1 MIEIEPFSGIVYNQ
15 KKVNL
20 AKVVTPP
27 YDMIRP
33 EQIEEFYKR
42 SPYNIIRLILGRPN
56 HKGDWFERA
65 ATCFKKWM
73 KEGILERHIK
83 RGIYPYYIRYTK
95 GGKERCLKGFI
106 ARLRLE
112 PFNKGNIYPHE
123 QTFNEVVSER
133 LKLLKA
139 CQANFSQVFG
149 LYSDVKNKVIEAIE
163 GALPSSPFIEIETE
177 GTRHCVWQLTNEHII
192 SEIKLLMHDKKLIIA
207 DGHHR
212 YQTALAYK
220 EEMNALFPNA
230 PRDASF
236 NYTSVYLSNL
246 EDPGLDILPTHRL
259 LANGCIPNF
268 RLDEFFKK
276 ISKIF
281 KIMCY
286 NDQKTFWKTLREIGK
301 YRTAIGFYFH
311 GYSGFFI
318 FVPKEAMGG
327 LDVTVLTESIIKGI
341 LNLEESRLGEEIYYV
356 SRGEEAIDLVKKGKY
371 KMAFLLNPTK
381 VSQLKEVISRNQLMP
396 PKSTHF
402 YPKILTGLI
411 INSLK
416 DE

>member
-15 KKVNL
+15 KRVSL

-33 EQIEEFYKR
+33 EQVEEFYKR

-112 PFNKGNIYPHE
+112 PFNKGSIYPHE

-177 GTRHCVWQLTNEHII
+177 GARHCVWQLTNEHII
-192 SEIKLLMHDKKLIIA
+192 SQIKLLMHDKKLIIA

-236 NYTSVYLSNL
+236 NYISVYLSNL

-268 RLDEFFKK
+268 RLDEFFNK

-286 NDQKTFWKTLREIGK
+286 NDQKTFWKTLREIGEYK
-301 YRTAIGFYFH
+301 TAIGFYFH
-311 GYSGFFI
+311 GHSGFFI

-341 LNLEESRLGEEIYYV
+341 LNLEESKLGEEIYYV

>member
-15 KKVNL
+15 KRVNL

-33 EQIEEFYKR
+33 EQVEEFYKR

-112 PFNKGNIYPHE
+112 PFNKGSIYPHE

-177 GTRHCVWQLTNEHII
+177 GARHCVWQLTNEHII
-192 SEIKLLMHDKKLIIA
+192 SQIKLLMHDKKLIIA

-212 YQTALAYK
+212 YQTALTYK

-236 NYTSVYLSNL
+236 NYISVYLSNL

-268 RLDEFFKK
+268 RLDEFFNK

-286 NDQKTFWKTLREIGK
+286 NDQKTFWKTLREIGE

-341 LNLEESRLGEEIYYV
+341 LNLEESKLGEEIYYV